1 MGDGAG
7 AAVTVPARGPFGGLG
22 KQQQQ
27 QPQATPLKARVEKVF
42 GGDSDDDDDDDD
54 GWAGVADDLLDQ
66 AMTAHEQKVGP
77 MASTCPLGRPPVRQW
92 DARLPIPGVA

>member
-22 KQQQQ
+22 KQQP

-42 GGDSDDDDDDDD
+42 GGDSDDDDD
-54 GWAGVADDLLDQ
+54 GWAGVADDLLDR

-77 MASTCPLGRPPVRQW
+77 MTSTHPLGRPPVRQR
-92 DARLPIPGVA
+92 AALLPIPGVA